1 MATNKVTVD
10 NLTTKSKYSFTVTN
24 MPASFLELA
33 IGYVAGAG
41 GNDVKGIQG
50 GMYCI
55 PQLLTNAELAAHYQ
69 NPEQTISV
77 SNGTL
82 KSAFLPQATLDAM
95 AGGNGYCYLLNENN
109 KMGAVVRNLCKVP
122 VVLNSNS
129 DFADATGVLADSLWA
144 HTSGQWTLFPATT
157 AWQGLRL
164 QELLSAGKTFAIDYD
179 VTDISGVAKA
189 FITGNAS
196 VGGKE
201 ISTVGVHRFIITI
214 TADGNAFLAR
224 KEGALSITV
233 ASCKIYEVGADG
245 SLALVANYGNSA
257 MRDNADRLSV
267 GYQNAVVEKNA
278 FGVPTGLTKDG
289 EFEFDGKSYVD
300 LLNKEVTGDWYLD
313 VFMDAQRASN
323 GRFMYC
329 EILNGVGSVRSSFF
343 LFNEGTQQQI
353 RLFTDTTI
361 GNAGKGNTGFGRGI
375 VTIERVGGD
384 VLLYANGVLKNTIP
398 TVFATI
404 RFRFVSKTGGTTYSD
419 FDSGSLSI
427 ETGTRTDAQRA
438 TTVPKLMLKHGVT

>member
-1 MATNKVTVD
+1 
-10 NLTTKSKYSFTVTN
+10 
-24 MPASFLELA
+24 
-33 IGYVAGAG
+33 
-41 GNDVKGIQG
+41 
-50 GMYCI
+50 
-55 PQLLTNAELAAHYQ
+55 
-69 NPEQTISV
+69 
-77 SNGTL
+77 
-82 KSAFLPQATLDAM
+82 
-95 AGGNGYCYLLNENN
+95 
-109 KMGAVVRNLCKVP
+109 MGAVVRNLCKVP
-122 VVLNSNS
+122 AVLNTNT
-129 DFADATGVLADSLWA
+129 DFADSSLATGNTGGTGKWNWGNGVWSVQSPVIWTGLTLVDSMLAVGESYVVDVLVDSINGSL
-144 HTSGQWTLFPATT
+144 TIQPSGEFTKKIIATT
-157 AWQGLRL
+157 TGWHRAIFKDMTSNRRVLFIANNGLT
-164 QELLSAGKTFAIDYD
+164 EVSVSACKVYKLG
-179 VTDISGVAKA
+179 
-189 FITGNAS
+189 
-196 VGGKE
+196 VGG
-201 ISTVGVHRFIITI
+201 
-214 TADGNAFLAR
+214 A
-224 KEGALSITV
+224 
-233 ASCKIYEVGADG
+233 
-245 SLALVANYGNSA
+245 LALVANYGNSA
-257 MRDNADRLSV
+257 MRGNADRLSV

-300 LLNKEVTGDWYLD
+300 LLSKEVTGDWYLD